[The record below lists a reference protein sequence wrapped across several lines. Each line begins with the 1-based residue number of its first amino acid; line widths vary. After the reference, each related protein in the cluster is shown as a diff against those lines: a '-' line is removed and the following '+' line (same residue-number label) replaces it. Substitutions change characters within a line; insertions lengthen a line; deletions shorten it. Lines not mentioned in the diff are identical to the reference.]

1 MAKLEPRSPGRRVFA
16 IAFFGLLMLFMLC
29 GRWVELAAATDT
41 TESPLDIYQA
51 RRYTEIDEPMDRTGR
66 LGDAGCESDRL
77 LYLAD
82 PPMAGEDVRELQYGL
97 QRLGLYG
104 DPISGKFDRL
114 LMQAVR
120 SFQRQH
126 SLKADG
132 VVGECTWQA
141 LSDDFPIPVI
151 EGVESI
157 PEGEREIT
165 IDVARRQLTVY
176 IDGKEFRR
184 FAVAV
189 GLSKT
194 PSPIG
199 EFRIV
204 HKSMN
209 WGGGFGTRWLG
220 LNVPWGI
227 YGIHG
232 TNKPWSIGTMAS
244 GGCIRM
250 FNSHVEYLYR
260 IIPEGT
266 LVRMVGRDSDPVT
279 RHLKPG
285 SYGQDVITLQL
296 ALKERGCDCG
306 LADGRYG
313 EQTQEAVKE
322 VQKDYGMLPDG
333 LGWPDVYLVL
343 GVK

>member
-1 MAKLEPRSPGRRVFA
+1 MFTMAFL
-16 IAFFGLLMLFMLC
+16 GLVMLFILW
-29 GRWVELAAATDT
+29 GGQAELVKAID
-41 TESPLDIYQA
+41 SILFPLDIYPAQQ
-51 RRYTEIDEPMDRTGR
+51 YSILDEPTDKTGR
-66 LGDAGCESDRL
+66 LANAGCESDRL
-77 LYLAD
+77 LYFAD
-82 PPMAGEDVRELQYGL
+82 PPMTGEDVTELQYGL

-104 DPISGKFDRL
+104 GPISGKFDRAL
-114 LMQAVR
+114 VQAVR
-120 SFQRQH
+120 NFQHQH
-126 SLKADG
+126 SIEADG
-132 VVGECTWQA
+132 VVGERTWQA

-151 EGVESI
+151 EEIEPV

-165 IDVARRQLTVY
+165 IDVSRRQLTVY

-189 GLSKT
+189 GLGKT

-266 LVRMVGRDSDPVT
+266 LVRMVGRESDRVS
-279 RHLKPG
+279 RHLKLG

-296 ALKERGCDCG
+296 ALRERGCDCG

-313 EQTQEAVKE
+313 EQTAEAVKK

-343 GVK
+343 GVR